1 MSKFD
6 FKLDNVV
13 VSVEAAN
20 LDEAK
25 TLING
30 MTIDLNK
37 FVLQEKR
44 TALYEIPG
52 SCGSE

>member
-1 MSKFD
+1 MLKFD
-6 FKLDNVV
+6 FKLDNIV

-25 TLING
+25 RLVDG

-37 FVLQEKR
+37 FALQEKR